1 MNKLTEYLINTINLK
16 FVNFA
21 ARYDDG
27 EHDILITDNH
37 HQQFRLRVD
46 NQADKPAN
54 RLKYLQFE
62 NPIVDSTIEITNN
75 NQLGDYM
82 TLLDHIYTTIANYK
96 ESDSNE

>member
-1 MNKLTEYLINTINLK
+1 MDKLTEYLISTINLK

-21 ARYDDG
+21 ARYDDD

-37 HQQFRLRVD
+37 RQQLRLRVD
-46 NQADKPAN
+46 DQADKPAN

-82 TLLDHIYTTIANYK
+82 TLLDHIYTTIANYQ
-96 ESDSNE
+96 ESDSND

>member
-16 FVNFA
+16 FVNFD
-21 ARYDDG
+21 ARYDDD

-37 HQQFRLRVD
+37 RQQLRLRVD
-46 NQADKPAN
+46 DQADKPAN

-62 NPIVDSTIEITNN
+62 NPIVNSTIEITNN

-82 TLLDHIYTTIANYK
+82 TLLDHIYTTVANYD
-96 ESDSNE
+96 ESDSND

>member
-1 MNKLTEYLINTINLK
+1 MDKLTEYLISTINLK

-21 ARYDDG
+21 ARYDDN
-27 EHDILITDNH
+27 EDDILITDNH

-46 NQADKPAN
+46 DQADKPAN

-62 NPIVDSTIEITNN
+62 NPVVDSTIEITNN

-82 TLLDHIYTTIANYK
+82 TLLDHIYTTIANYE
-96 ESDSNE
+96 ESDSND

>member
-21 ARYDDG
+21 ARYDDD

-37 HQQFRLRVD
+37 HQQLRLRVD
-46 NQADKPAN
+46 DQADKPAN
-54 RLKYLQFE
+54 RLEYLQFD
-62 NPIVDSTIEITNN
+62 NPVVDSTIEITNN

-82 TLLDHIYTTIANYK
+82 ALLDHIHTTIANYQ
-96 ESDSNE
+96 ESDSND